1 MAAGLLERL
10 KHGEILVGDG
20 AFGTQLQAR
29 GMPPGACPEEYNAS
43 HPDIVQGI
51 YLDYFKAGAD
61 FVSTNSFG
69 GNRVRLERHGMGER
83 VTELATKAVE
93 LARQVCP
100 RGSMV
105 AGSMGPTGEL
115 LEPFGAFSTEEAYE
129 VFAEQARVLAAAGVD
144 FILIET
150 MMALDEAL
158 VALRA
163 AKTNTSVP
171 VAVTM
176 TFESRQ
182 KEFRTSWGVSIPQAA
197 DALTKAGANLVGS
210 NCGQGFD
217 NMVDIARGFRAATS
231 APLIAQ
237 ANAGM
242 PEWVDGK
249 AVYKETP
256 DTIEPKIRSLLE
268 AGVNVIGGC
277 CGTGPEHIARI
288 RAIVNER
295 R

>member
-83 VTELATKAVE
+83 ATELATRAVE
-93 LARQVCP
+93 LARHVCP
-100 RGSMV
+100 RDSMV